1 MKLFLFSSIGHMP
14 RILLIETTGQSCS
27 VALTGDD
34 RILSLRENS
43 EGMSHATLLTVFI
56 EEIFREHG
64 INGSQLDAV
73 AVSMGPGSYTG
84 IRIGVAAAKGIC
96 YATGKPLIAINTL
109 QAMSWG
115 MQEKLCN
122 EKSPLANNADL
133 FFCPMVDARRM
144 EVYLSLLNQQHE
156 FVSEI
161 QALILHENLYTEE
174 FKNHPVLFFGSGSD
188 KTRRL
193 IQSPS
198 AHFISGFLN
207 SATHLLSPALQAF
220 RESRFENTAY
230 FEPFYLKDFVATVPK
245 NKM

>member
-1 MKLFLFSSIGHMP
+1 MP

-27 VALTGDD
+27 VALTGGEK
-34 RILSLRENS
+34 IISLRENS

-56 EEIFREHG
+56 EEIFREQG
-64 INGSQLDAV
+64 ITGSQLDAV

-96 YATGKPLIAINTL
+96 YATGKPLIAINSL

-115 MQEKLCN
+115 IQEELVNSKN
-122 EKSPLANNADL
+122 PLANDPGTL
-133 FFCPMVDARRM
+133 FCPMVDARRM

-161 QALILHENLYTEE
+161 QALILHGELYANELRE
-174 FKNHPVLFFGSGSD
+174 HQIVFFGSGSG
-188 KTRRL
+188 KALSL
-193 IQSPS
+193 IQSPA
-198 AHFISGFLN
+198 AHFVSGFLN
-207 SATHLLSPALQAF
+207 RATHLLSPALKAY
-220 RESRFENTAY
+220 RESRFEDTAY

-245 NKM
+245 KKV